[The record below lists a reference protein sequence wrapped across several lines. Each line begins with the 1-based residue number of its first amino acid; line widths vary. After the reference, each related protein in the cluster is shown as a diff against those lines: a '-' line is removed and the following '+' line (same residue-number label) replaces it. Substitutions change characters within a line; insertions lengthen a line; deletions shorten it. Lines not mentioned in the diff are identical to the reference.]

1 MPVVMM
7 TETPM
12 ETPSKRPRVRAT
24 KAEVE
29 ARRDALFA
37 MVEEGQP
44 MTVRQV
50 FYQAT
55 VRGLVEKSEYGYGK
69 IQQDL
74 TKMRKAGRLPYDWL
88 VDYTR
93 RQILPVTYDGVEHA
107 LRDTA
112 ESYRKDLW
120 ADANCRVEIWI
131 EKDALAGVVEA
142 ITMKYAVPLMVAR
155 GYSSLSFL
163 HRASEI
169 SNGLGLPTY
178 VYHFGDHDPS
188 GVNAGEKIEEW
199 RKDATDG
206 TLHFERVAVTQQQI
220 SDWNLPSRP
229 NKESDTRTLKFEQR
243 FGTTQSVELDAIEP
257 RRLRDLVEGVIQR
270 HLPSAAYEQLQA
282 AEKNERQ
289 LIKRLQLV
297 LSELGNHLAG

>member
-1 MPVVMM
+1 MI
-7 TETPM
+7 
-12 ETPSKRPRVRAT
+12 
-24 KAEVE
+24 
-29 ARRDALFA
+29 
-37 MVEEGQP
+37 EEFHP

-55 VRGLVEKSEYGYGK
+55 VRHLVEKTEHGYVK
-69 IQQDL
+69 VQQDL
-74 TKMRKAGRLPYDWL
+74 TKMRKSGRLPYDWL

-93 RQILPVTYDGVEHA
+93 REILPVTYDGVEHA

-112 ESYRKDLW
+112 GDYRKDLW
-120 ADANCRVEIWI
+120 ADADCRVEIWI
-131 EKDALAGVVEA
+131 EKDALAGVVEEV
-142 ITMKYAVPLMVAR
+142 TRKFAVPLMVAR

-206 TLHFERVAVTQQQI
+206 TLHFERVAVTQKQI
-220 SDWNLPSRP
+220 ADWNLPSRP
-229 NKESDTRTLKFEQR
+229 NKTTDTRTPKFEQR
-243 FGTTQSVELDAIEP
+243 FGTTQSVELDAIDP
-257 RRLRDLVEGVIQR
+257 NRLRSLVLEVIGR
-270 HLPSAAYEQLQA
+270 HLPASAYQALMA
-282 AEKNERQ
+282 AEKRERE
-289 LIKRLQLV
+289 LLKRLQLT
-297 LSELGNHLAG
+297 LADLGNHLAG